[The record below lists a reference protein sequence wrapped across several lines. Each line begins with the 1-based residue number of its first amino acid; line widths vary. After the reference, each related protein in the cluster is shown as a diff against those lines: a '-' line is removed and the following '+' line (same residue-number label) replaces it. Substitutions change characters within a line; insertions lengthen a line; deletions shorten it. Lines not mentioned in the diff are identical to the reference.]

1 MFSGI
6 VAHVNGLQ
14 VLQFLLHAFLLIVDL
29 DGDIFALEVV
39 PKRLELG
46 FLYTVEQDTGT
57 AALALQLQ
65 VEQLGPSRGTQE
77 EGLGNVVEA
86 QVEHGLGGKNQR
98 FLQRENEA
106 FLGFDRATNA
116 GLIKGTS
123 II

>member
-39 PKRLELG
+39 PERLELG
-46 FLYTVEQDTGT
+46 FLYTVEQDTGI

-65 VEQLGPSRGTQE
+65 VEQFGPSRGTQE